1 MAESLLRGCVCDV
14 ILRGQMMMPERRAGE
29 GGERSRRAARYSVV
43 GSMCVVCCEKESGG
57 DHQ

>member
-1 MAESLLRGCVCDV
+1 MGVCVCDV
-14 ILRGQMMMPERRAGE
+14 ILRGQMCRRDGQAKERGVGE
-29 GGERSRRAARYSVV
+29 QQRDSVV